1 MQIELVKDLIEK
13 LEETPSIV
21 VNEDTILSNIAETK
35 RGQAGGGSF
44 NGLDESRGGSF
55 TKWYT
60 ESDNIL
66 NSESIIM
73 LICLSFGIFLMILFI
88 LYIGYYFSWWRFYN
102 RIACLNCANLA
113 LCNCIYCYH
122 TCPLFESKAK
132 RLSLSC
138 RNNQLGSSAAGPR
151 MFVQDLLATN
161 DGRVIKLT
169 DLREVNQQ
177 NDQDEDNGSQFS
189 QIQKSSSLKFMNQQ
203 DSSNRK
209 SILKTNP
216 SIRSSNYISQLDL
229 V

>member
-1 MQIELVKDLIEK
+1 MKIEIVKDLIEK
-13 LEETPSIV
+13 LEEETPQILANDDS
-21 VNEDTILSNIAETK
+21 ILSKI
-35 RGQAGGGSF
+35 GGVKG
-44 NGLDESRGGSF
+44 DGGSF
-55 TKWYT
+55 TQWHT

-73 LICLSFGIFLMILFI
+73 LICLSFALFLIILFI
-88 LYIGYYFSWWRFYN
+88 LYIGYWFSWWRFYN

-122 TCPLFESKAK
+122 VCPLFESKAK
-132 RLSLSC
+132 RLSLNC
-138 RNNQLGSSAAGPR
+138 RNNQFGSSAAPR

-169 DLREVNQQ
+169 DLREVNDDLQQ
-177 NDQDEDNGSQFS
+177 VDNNDIVAA
-189 QIQKSSSLKFMNQQ
+189 QIQKSSSQISSLRFNQH
-203 DSSNRK
+203 DPNRK

-216 SIRSSNYISQLDL
+216 SIQSSNYISQLDL